1 MAALGA
7 HTLRTQT
14 IPKGPKPIAARPRFV
29 GWKLEKFDIFKGAQV
44 SFLITSRLVSSW
56 WVDRRR

>member
-29 GWKLEKFDIFKGAQV
+29 GWKLEKFDILKGGPGQRSAHFKTG
-44 SFLITSRLVSSW
+44 F
-56 WVDRRR
+56 